1 MRVTRRLSLTDGSD
15 ERGATAVIV
24 ALSLIAL
31 LGMIVLTVDVGQ
43 LLFKRRA
50 MVNASDAGALAAA
63 QSCAG
68 LADADIPESMADA
81 FAIDN
86 VNGMVAGNGGIIDVA
101 GCDGDAFGHVTVE
114 YQTQQEL
121 FFAGVLGFN
130 GPAAVK
136 TKATAG
142 WGPTGSANPIP
153 IVVYTGTT
161 QTQGECQI
169 EENLPAGESCFLWYD
184 NNKDVFG
191 GSAFGFLNLCPEGEP
206 LCSKVGWDVSGGASC
221 PNVGAS
227 ERRPWI
233 DGTWGGGPNNV
244 NYPAPTYVCRL
255 SGLASNL
262 WTNNLEDRVG
272 DDLTFPVNDC
282 ATQVDTN
289 GSAVGCSSDK
299 VDKYNIIGFIV
310 LRLDAVLDSQAEW
323 GGTGDTC
330 TSTPIDMKVNSPNID
345 LDVIAPGLG
354 CTPYDTIANVT
365 LSANGNPKCCTE
377 NTHFVY
383 DPATHVVDWI
393 GAVRNGVT
401 IDWDYAEG
409 GPCGVPPNN
418 SSAVC
423 LQVTTVEVRFGGS
436 VVCEACPDFGIRAV
450 RLCDMAIGS
459 CPQDN

>member
-1 MRVTRRLSLTDGSD
+1 MRMIERLSRPNGPD

-24 ALSLIAL
+24 ALSLIAI
-31 LGMIVLTVDVGQ
+31 LGMVVLTVDVGQ

-68 LADADIPESMADA
+68 LTDSDSPESMADA

-86 VNGMVAGNGGIIDVA
+86 VSGLVAGNGGITDVA
-101 GCDGDAFGHVTVE
+101 GCDGPPFGYVTVQ
-114 YQTQQEL
+114 YQIPQEL
-121 FFAGVLGFN
+121 FFAGVLGFD
-130 GPAAVK
+130 GPATVR
-136 TKATAG
+136 TRATAG
-142 WGPTGSANPIP
+142 WGPAGGANPIP

-161 QTQGECQI
+161 QTQGECRI
-169 EENLPAGESCFLWYD
+169 EENLPPGESCFLWYD

-191 GSAFGFLNLCPEGEP
+191 GSAFGFLNLCPEGDP

-262 WTNNLEDRVG
+262 WTNNLEGRVG

-282 ATQVDTN
+282 ATQVDKN
-289 GSAVGCSSDK
+289 GNAVGCSSDK

-310 LRLDAVLDSQAEW
+310 LQLDAVLDSKAEW
-323 GGTGDTC
+323 GGNAGSC
-330 TSTPIDMKVNSPNID
+330 TSDPVNMTVTSPNID
-345 LDVIAPGLG
+345 LDILAPGLG
-354 CTPYDTIANVT
+354 CTPYDTIENVK
-365 LSANGNPKCCTE
+365 LNAPGNPKCCTE
-377 NTHFVY
+377 NTHFLY
-383 DPATHVVDWI
+383 DPDTHVVDWI
-393 GAVRNGVT
+393 GAVRDNVR
-401 IDWDYAEG
+401 ISWDYAEG

-423 LQVTTVEVRFGGS
+423 LQVHTVEVQFGGLLPGQG
-436 VVCEACPDFGIRAV
+436 ANYNLRAV
-450 RLCDMAIGS
+450 RLCDLAIGS
-459 CPQDN
+459 CPRDS